1 MFQALSAALPAC
13 LASIALLDI
22 ALSPGKGQLREHEDM
37 CLMGAVLCVLAITA
51 CVRSADR
58 REELKGMNSI
68 YDFTMKDIDG
78 NDRSLA
84 VYTGKVVMIVN
95 VASKCGFTG
104 QYAGLEKLYLKYK
117 DRGFV
122 ILGFPANNFLGQ
134 EPGSNEEIRQ
144 FCSLTYNVTFPMFSK
159 ISVKGDDL
167 APLYRFLT
175 DKTTDPEHGGS
186 ITWNFNKFLI
196 GRDGKI
202 INRFGTRTPP
212 EDKDL
217 ISAIE
222 SAL

>member
-1 MFQALSAALPAC
+1 MKAISLFGT
-13 LASIALLDI
+13 LLC
-22 ALSPGKGQLREHEDM
+22 A
-37 CLMGAVLCVLAITA
+37 LAITA
-51 CVRSADR
+51 CVRPVER

-78 NDRSLA
+78 NDKPLS

-122 ILGFPANNFLGQ
+122 ILGFPANNFMGQ
-134 EPGSNEEIRQ
+134 EPGSNQEIKH
-144 FCSLTYNVTFPMFSK
+144 FCSLTYNVTFPMFAK
-159 ISVKGDDL
+159 ISVKGDDQ

-175 DKTTDPEHGGS
+175 DKTTNPAHGGS

-196 GRDGKI
+196 GKDGRI
-202 INRFGTRTPP
+202 INRFGTKISP
-212 EDKDL
+212 EDKAV